1 MYTSTQRSVFPGPVT
16 TFSVSTDAP
25 ACWVTQLGSFAMSIG
40 FIFGGVPVYVTLPL
54 MVPAAPGG
62 PGGAAP
68 TMLADRASPPVMRT
82 VARTAM
88 ECVRISSLLPSSK
101 TRARSLQSPPAHPPP
116 PPPPPPPDRCAP
128 PPPRVQRTTPPP
140 CPV

>member
-16 TFSVSTDAP
+16 TFSVSTGAP

-62 PGGAAP
+62 RGGAAP
-68 TMLADRASPPVMRT
+68 TLLADRASPPVMRT
-82 VARTAM
+82 AAGTALERART
-88 ECVRISSLLPSSK
+88 SSVL
-101 TRARSLQSPPAHPPP
+101 TSPE
-116 PPPPPPPDRCAP
+116 
-128 PPPRVQRTTPPP
+128 T
-140 CPV
+140 